1 MNRINIVI
9 VAVMAVVLYSC
20 SSGYTA
26 YKKGDYYKAS
36 MEAIE
41 KLRTSPNSDKAQ
53 WVLIKSY
60 PTAVKS
66 ALRDIDRAVASNTDN
81 NYDEVVMLYTRIN
94 DMAVAIY
101 NCPKALSI
109 LPQPVEFPAELT
121 DAKNKAAEQAYN
133 MGLKALNAGSIEQA
147 RLSLNFLNK
156 ANNYVYGYKDV
167 FNLIEEA
174 RYKATLRVVF
184 EKPYTNRRY
193 QLSADFFSNNLLGEI
208 SDFTANRFIRFYKNA
223 DTQQMVN
230 FYPHQYLV
238 LNFEDFSIG
247 NIRET
252 ANTSEFKRDSVIT
265 GTRMNNGVKEN
276 IYQTVKAKYT
286 TYRREI
292 KSGGILSVRIIDAN
306 TNAILQQRNFSGEY
320 VWYTTWASYN
330 GDERALTNEQINACK
345 HGPAMQPADQDM
357 FIEFTKPIYSQA
369 ISYLKSIY
377 R

>member
-1 MNRINIVI
+1 MTKIRSRSFWWR
-9 VAVMAVVLYSC
+9 A
-20 SSGYTA
+20 SSLE
-26 YKKGDYYKAS
+26 K
-36 MEAIE
+36 EA
-41 KLRTSPNSDKAQ
+41 KLRTFTSLQ
-53 WVLIKSY
+53 TEIW
-60 PTAVKS
+60 
-66 ALRDIDRAVASNTDN
+66 R
-81 NYDEVVMLYTRIN
+81 
-94 DMAVAIY
+94 
-101 NCPKALSI
+101 
-109 LPQPVEFPAELT
+109 
-121 DAKNKAAEQAYN
+121 
-133 MGLKALNAGSIEQA
+133 G
-147 RLSLNFLNK
+147 LSLNFLNK

-292 KSGGILSVRIIDAN
+292 KSGGVLSVRIFDGQNRLI
-306 TNAILQQRNFSGEY
+306 QQRNFAGEY

-330 GDERALTNEQINACK
+330 GDERALTAEQKNSINR
-345 HGPAMQPADQDM
+345 QPQIPPSHQQL
-357 FIEFTKPIYSQA
+357 FVEFTKPIYSQA
-369 ISYLKSIY
+369 VSYIKSY
-377 R
+377 YNRQ